1 MKVEMD
7 MYYLI
12 RSYHNDGMS
21 IRAIAKTLGISRQ
34 TVKKYC
40 DGTTI
45 PGNRKEY
52 HRDST
57 IITDETREFILSCF
71 REDEQEGLA
80 KQRHTAKR
88 IYDRLVAEKGFAG
101 GESTIRK
108 AVNDLRKEYSVHPQ
122 ADIPL
127 EYDPG
132 DAIQIDWGEC
142 TVYLNGVKQKLY
154 SFCGRL
160 CYSCDIFVQ
169 LFYTQNLESFLEA
182 QQRMF
187 DHFGGVP
194 NRLIFDNAKV
204 AVREGFGKHAIAT
217 DGYAAFAAHYA
228 FQTDFCNIA
237 SGNEKGLVEN
247 LVGYSRRNF
256 MVPVPKAKSLEE
268 LNAKLI
274 EYCLN
279 YRKTHKVQSRTISVN
294 EAYHDEQLYL
304 HSVPVYRYD
313 TSRTATPEVGDY
325 STVRFEKNNYSV
337 PVRYLRRTVTVKGY
351 ADKVLIMYNGK
362 LIATHDRL
370 FGSGKT
376 SYRLEHYIDLLE
388 RKPRSVFQAK
398 PVRDTVA
405 EELIDWGKKLPGGNT
420 EMVKL
425 LRLCVDHGEEKI
437 LAVKHSLPSGIIPTV
452 DIIRAHLHKPAETNL
467 IHMSNDI
474 EVATPDLI
482 RFDKKCGVS

>member
-1 MKVEMD
+1 VKVEMD

-21 IRAIAKTLGISRQ
+21 IRTIAKTLGISRQ
-34 TVKKYC
+34 TVTKYC

-88 IYDRLVAEKGFAG
+88 IYDRLVAEKGFTG

-108 AVNDLRKEYSVHPQ
+108 AVNDLRKEHSVHPQ

-127 EYDPG
+127 GYDTG

-142 TVYLNGVKQKLY
+142 TVYLNGIKQKLY

-187 DHFGGVP
+187 DYLGGVP

-274 EYCLN
+274 EDCLN

-294 EAYHDEQLYL
+294 EAYHEEQLYL

-405 EELIDWGKKLPGGNT
+405 EELIDWGKKLPGGNS

-452 DIIRAHLHKPAETNL
+452 DIIRTYLHKPAETNL

-474 EVATPDLI
+474 EVADPDLV

>member
-21 IRAIAKTLGISRQ
+21 IRTIAKTLGISRQ
-34 TVKKYC
+34 TVTKYC

-88 IYDRLVAEKGFAG
+88 IYDRLVAEKGFTG

-108 AVNDLRKEYSVHPQ
+108 AVNDLRKEHSVHPQ

-127 EYDPG
+127 GYDTG

-142 TVYLNGVKQKLY
+142 TVYLNGIKQKLY

-187 DHFGGVP
+187 DYLGGVP

-274 EYCLN
+274 EDCLN

-294 EAYHDEQLYL
+294 EAYHEEQLYL

-337 PVRYLRRTVTVKGY
+337 PVRYLRRTVIVKGY

-405 EELIDWGKKLPGGNT
+405 EELIDWGKKLPGGNS

-452 DIIRAHLHKPAETNL
+452 DIIRTYLHKPAETNL

-474 EVATPDLI
+474 EVADPDLV

>member
-57 IITDETREFILSCF
+57 IITDETRQFILSCF

-88 IYDRLVAEKGFAG
+88 IYDRLVAEKGFTG

-108 AVNDLRKEYSVHPQ
+108 AVNDLRKEHSVHPQ

-142 TVYLNGVKQKLY
+142 TVYLNGIKQKLY

-187 DHFGGVP
+187 EYFGGVP

-204 AVREGFGKHAIAT
+204 AVKEGFGRHAVAT

-268 LNAKLI
+268 LNTKLI
-274 EYCLN
+274 GDCLN
-279 YRKTHKVQSRTISVN
+279 YRRTHQVQSRTISVN
-294 EAYHDEQLYL
+294 EAYQEERKYL
-304 HSVPVYRYD
+304 NAIPMYKYD

-351 ADKVLIMYNGK
+351 ADKVLIIYNGK

-405 EELIDWGKKLPGGNT
+405 EELIDWGKQLPGGNT

-437 LAVKHSLPSGIIPTV
+437 LAIKHSIPSGIIPTV
-452 DIIRAHLHKPAETNL
+452 DIIRSYLHKPTENNL

-474 EVATPDLI
+474 EITDPDLI

>member
-1 MKVEMD
+1 
-7 MYYLI
+7 
-12 RSYHNDGMS
+12 MS
-21 IRAIAKTLGISRQ
+21 IRTIAKTLGISRQ
-34 TVKKYC
+34 TVTKYC

-88 IYDRLVAEKGFAG
+88 IYDRLVAEKGFTG

-108 AVNDLRKEYSVHPQ
+108 AVNDLRKEHSVHPQ

-127 EYDPG
+127 GYDTG

-142 TVYLNGVKQKLY
+142 TVYLNGIKQKLY

-187 DHFGGVP
+187 DYLGGVP

-274 EYCLN
+274 EDCLN

-294 EAYHDEQLYL
+294 EAYHEEQLYL

-405 EELIDWGKKLPGGNT
+405 EELIDWGKKLPGGNS

-452 DIIRAHLHKPAETNL
+452 DIIRTYLHKPAETNL

-474 EVATPDLI
+474 EVADPDLV

>member
-12 RSYHNDGMS
+12 RSHHNDGMS
-21 IRAIAKTLGISRQ
+21 IRTIAKTLGISRQ
-34 TVKKYC
+34 TVTKYC

-57 IITDETREFILSCF
+57 IITDEPREFILSCF

-88 IYDRLVAEKGFAG
+88 IYDRLVAEKGFTG

-108 AVNDLRKEYSVHPQ
+108 AVNDLRKEHSVHPQ

-142 TVYLNGVKQKLY
+142 TVYLNGTKQKLY

-187 DHFGGVP
+187 DYFGGVP
-194 NRLIFDNAKV
+194 NRLISDNAKV
-204 AVREGFGKHAIAT
+204 AVREGFGKHTIAT

-274 EYCLN
+274 EDCLN

-294 EAYHDEQLYL
+294 EAYHEEQLYL

-370 FGSGKT
+370 FGSGKLLTVLNTT
-376 SYRLEHYIDLLE
+376 SICLNASKEAYFRQNQYVTWLLKNSSTGAKSFPAAIPKWLSFSDCVWIMVKKKSLRSNTAFHQELYLRLTSSAPIFINR
-388 RKPRSVFQAK
+388 RKPISF
-398 PVRDTVA
+398 T
-405 EELIDWGKKLPGGNT
+405 
-420 EMVKL
+420 
-425 LRLCVDHGEEKI
+425 
-437 LAVKHSLPSGIIPTV
+437 
-452 DIIRAHLHKPAETNL
+452 
-467 IHMSNDI
+467 
-474 EVATPDLI
+474 
-482 RFDKKCGVS
+482 